1 MEFFP
6 ASWSVWPTTGK
17 ENVPCPINGMPLACV
32 KVVHLLIGQ
41 WFTPEVVGAI
51 RLKKLP
57 YKIMFHES
65 LFDTK
70 LVKPKAFCLKFDS
83 LRHQT

>member
-6 ASWSVWPTTGK
+6 ASWSLWPTTGK

-51 RLKKLP
+51 RLKKAALQNNV
-57 YKIMFHES
+57 S
-65 LFDTK
+65 
-70 LVKPKAFCLKFDS
+70 
-83 LRHQT
+83 